1 MLIIISLILD
11 YKQKGFDPG
20 LLLREKIYW
29 AHDYKKKKKS
39 ICTHHL
45 QHSNILAW
53 LFDQRNHFNVHLD
66 SLKNNSC
73 LQKIKKFLFFG
84 D

>member
-29 AHDYKKKKKS
+29 AHDYKKKKK
-39 ICTHHL
+39 HL
-45 QHSNILAW
+45 YTPP
-53 LFDQRNHFNVHLD
+53 VT
-66 SLKNNSC
+66 LKYFGMTFWS
-73 LQKIKKFLFFG
+73 KKPFQCAPWQPEK
-84 D
+84 